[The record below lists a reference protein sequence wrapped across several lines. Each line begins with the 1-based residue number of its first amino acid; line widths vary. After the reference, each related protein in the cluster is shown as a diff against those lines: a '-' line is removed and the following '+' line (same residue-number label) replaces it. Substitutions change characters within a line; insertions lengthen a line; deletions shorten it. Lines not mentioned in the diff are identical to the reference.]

1 MSNKRLI
8 KVQLGKEVTAFTPV
22 AATALL
28 AELDD
33 MPKVTLDGLSEVLMD
48 QAGALNPGT
57 VAVFDGAQT
66 QIGWSGKAT
75 YQDLPFFMDSLFGV
89 ATPSGANPYVYAYA
103 GPLATPPT
111 LRRNTIE
118 FGDAISGGP
127 NYKIPGCLLNKFSL
141 STKPREAV
149 NYSVEFLGGQL
160 STVTMA
166 ALSNRTQT
174 PLHNSQ
180 ASIYIDAWG
189 GTLGATAVTATA
201 QEFTLDYDA
210 KRAMAWLSGDLFPTD
225 HDEDI
230 IACTLKGV
238 FKFNATSKAYVDELI
253 GNAIAQRQLR
263 LKFTTGATAIA
274 QFDLPALLTPKI
286 DMWGERNTTI
296 MVSIEAQAMYH
307 ATVANY
313 AKVSITNAVSAL
325 P

>member
-8 KVQLGKEVTAFTPV
+8 KVQLGKETTPFTAV
-22 AATALL
+22 AATAVL

-33 MPKVTLDGLSEVLMD
+33 IPKVTVDGMSEILLD
-48 QAGALNPGT
+48 QAGALNPGS

-66 QIGWSGKAT
+66 LVSWSGKAT
-75 YQDLPFFMDSLFGV
+75 YQDLPYFMDSLFGV
-89 ATPSGANPYVYAYA
+89 ATPSGANPYVYAYV
-103 GPLATPPT
+103 GPLATTPT

-118 FGDAISGGP
+118 IGDAIAGGP
-127 NYKIPGCLLNKFSL
+127 NYKVPGCLLNKFSL
-141 STKPREAV
+141 STKPREPV
-149 NYSVEFLGGQL
+149 KYSVEFLGGQL

-166 ALSNRTQT
+166 ALTNRTQT

-180 ASIYIDAWG
+180 LSIYVDAWA
-189 GTLGATAVTATA
+189 GTLGATALTATA

-238 FKFNATSKAYVDELI
+238 FKFNATSKAYVDEMI
-253 GNAIAQRQLR
+253 GSAISQRQLR

-313 AKVSITNAVSAL
+313 AKASITNAVATL